1 MSDNKKERNKVI
13 SNFHHL
19 CKNLFKYIKRRIIK
33 NYVYPEITSIK
44 QTPLEEES
52 KSWKYFKIDEMLTE
66 EDKICD
72 IFKDN
77 AFLGEIQ
84 KCYESLEKII
94 HTLDENKKN
103 FEFLKKDI
111 EVGEKKIKLLSELNS
126 QLNQYFNSGSELS
139 LNEKNKIDR
148 NGTNTQ
154 NIIGHLSLLK
164 SFNILNDLKI
174 INSINDLNTQ
184 DNTSS
189 NSNSPSASITN
200 NNNIILENKIT
211 NNNQNIQGQKESEN
225 QKDNANNDISKD
237 DGIKDENIN
246 QVEAQYITINK
257 SYSNNNKNESSNNP
271 KKEFK
276 FLNKKAR
283 RDRDKNKN
291 KKKEKY
297 IDIYDNKREINS
309 FSSNNS
315 NSNNKNYI
323 KNNNKKDNKNNER
336 SNEDNKKMKKDEVK
350 KDEKNPNS
358 QIENIKATQNQYMP
372 KENND
377 NSNFNS
383 SMNANNENINFN
395 NSDNNNCNTNYKDNS
410 EIEFEKELKREFSC
424 IFSNPKTLE
433 SNNDIIQEIK
443 NILRKIPDIKFPEN
457 KNKFENPSI
466 IGTHKHL
473 DTMFLLDSLPA
484 IDILF
489 KCKDIKSIEEIN
501 EISEDTM
508 VKKLC
513 LSYIEICK
521 GYDKESEIVKVTN
534 KCKIKV
540 KDNYFFIYIN
550 LFFVNVN
557 ISSYIRKE
565 QCINRYMFSNDIY
578 NNKDKILICLFF
590 RRWRRKFKLFFI
602 VPEFLDIIIDFYY
615 KKNESI
621 SLIIEN
627 ILYDLINGEINFYS
641 NKDKI
646 IDDEKNMNE
655 VVGFIGEW
663 YNIPD
668 HKLALNNAI
677 ISTNEF
683 LLKND
688 YLSLIKID

>member
-1 MSDNKKERNKVI
+1 MSDNKKERNKII

-33 NYVYPEITSIK
+33 NYVYPELSSIK
-44 QTPLEEES
+44 FTPLEEES
-52 KSWKYFKIDEMLTE
+52 KSWKYFKKDEKLTE

-77 AFLGEIQ
+77 SFLREIQ
-84 KCYESLEKII
+84 ICYESLEKII

-126 QLNQYFNSGSELS
+126 QLNQYFNSGTELS
-139 LNEKNKIDR
+139 LNEKNKNNK

-174 INSINDLNTQ
+174 INSINNLNTQ
-184 DNTSS
+184 DNIST
-189 NSNSPSASITN
+189 NNNSPTDSITN
-200 NNNIILENKIT
+200 NNNTNLENKI
-211 NNNQNIQGQKESEN
+211 NNKNQGQKESEKKN
-225 QKDNANNDISKD
+225 DNDKD
-237 DGIKDENIN
+237 DGKKIENKK
-246 QVEAQYITINK
+246 QVEDQYININK
-257 SYSNNNKNESSNNP
+257 SYNNNNKNESSNNP
-271 KKEFK
+271 KKDFK
-276 FLNKKAR
+276 FLNKKLR
-283 RDRDKNKN
+283 RDKNKNNN

-297 IDIYDNKREINS
+297 IEIYDNKREINS
-309 FSSNNS
+309 FSSTNS
-315 NSNNKNYI
+315 NSNNKNYL
-323 KNNNKKDNKNNER
+323 KNNNRKDNKNNNER
-336 SNEDNKKMKKDEVK
+336 TNEDNNQMKKDKDK
-350 KDEKNPNS
+350 KEEKNLNS
-358 QIENIKATQNQYMP
+358 KNENIDETQNQFIP
-372 KENND
+372 KENNE
-377 NSNFNS
+377 NSKFNNEI
-383 SMNANNENINFN
+383 NANIANTNLNNNNNN
-395 NSDNNNCNTNYKDNS
+395 NSMVKYKDNS
-410 EIEFEKELKREFSC
+410 EIEFEKELKKEFSC
-424 IFSNPKTLE
+424 IFSNPKALE

-443 NILRKIPDIKFPEN
+443 NILKKIPDIKFPEN
-457 KNKFENPSI
+457 KNKFENPSV
-466 IGTHKHL
+466 IGTHKYF
-473 DTMFLLDSLPA
+473 DAMFLLDSLPA

-534 KCKIKV
+534 KCKIKI

-557 ISSYIRKE
+557 ISSYTRKE

-615 KKNESI
+615 KNNESI

-641 NKDKI
+641 NKDKV
-646 IDDEKNMNE
+646 IDDEKNIND

-668 HKLALNNAI
+668 HKEALNSAI
-677 ISTNEF
+677 IATNEY
-683 LLKND
+683 LLRND
-688 YLSLIKID
+688 YLSLVKID

>member
-1 MSDNKKERNKVI
+1 MSDNKKERNKII

-33 NYVYPEITSIK
+33 NYVYPEISSIK
-44 QTPLEEES
+44 STPLEEES
-52 KSWKYFKIDEMLTE
+52 KSWKYFKKDEILTQ
-66 EDKICD
+66 EDKIYD

-84 KCYESLEKII
+84 KCYESLEIII

-103 FEFLKKDI
+103 FEYLKKDI

-126 QLNQYFNSGSELS
+126 QLNQYFNSGTELS
-139 LNEKNKIDR
+139 LNQKNKTEK
-148 NGTNTQ
+148 NGTNNQ

-200 NNNIILENKIT
+200 NNIILDNKIT
-211 NNNQNIQGQKESEN
+211 NNNQNMQGKKESEN
-225 QKDNANNDISKD
+225 QKDNDNNDIGKD
-237 DGIKDENIN
+237 AGIMIENRK
-246 QVEAQYITINK
+246 QVEDQYININK
-257 SYSNNNKNESSNNP
+257 SYNNNNKIEPSNNP

-276 FLNKKAR
+276 YLNKKAR

-309 FSSNNS
+309 FSSTNS
-315 NSNNKNYI
+315 NNNNKNYI
-323 KNNNKKDNKNNER
+323 KNNNKKDNKNNE
-336 SNEDNKKMKKDEVK
+336 SPNEDNKQIKKDEVK
-350 KDEKNPNS
+350 KEEKNINS
-358 QIENIKATQNQYMP
+358 QIENTDVSQNQFIP
-372 KENND
+372 KENNV
-377 NSNFNS
+377 NSDFNK
-383 SMNANNENINFN
+383 SMNDNNESTNFN
-395 NSDNNNCNTNYKDNS
+395 NNNNYNSIINSKDSS

-443 NILRKIPDIKFPEN
+443 NILKKIPDIKFPEN

-466 IGTHKHL
+466 IGTHKYF
-473 DTMFLLDSLPA
+473 DAMYLLDSLPA

-578 NNKDKILICLFF
+578 NNKEKILICLFF

-655 VVGFIGEW
+655 IVGFIGEW

-668 HKLALNNAI
+668 HKAALNNAI
-677 ISTNEF
+677 ISTNEC

-688 YLSLIKID
+688 YLSLVKID

>member
-1 MSDNKKERNKVI
+1 MLDNKKERNKII

-33 NYVYPEITSIK
+33 NYVYPEISSFK
-44 QTPLEEES
+44 QIPLEEES
-52 KSWKYFKIDEMLTE
+52 KSWKYFKKDEVLTQ
-66 EDKICD
+66 EDKIYD

-84 KCYESLEKII
+84 KCYESLEIII

-103 FEFLKKDI
+103 FEYLKKDI

-126 QLNQYFNSGSELS
+126 QLNQYFNSGTELS
-139 LNEKNKIDR
+139 LNEKNKTEK
-148 NGTNTQ
+148 NGTNNL
-154 NIIGHLSLLK
+154 NIIGHISLLK

-200 NNNIILENKIT
+200 NKIIVENKIT
-211 NNNQNIQGQKESEN
+211 NNNSNLQGQKESEN
-225 QKDNANNDISKD
+225 QKDNAFNDIGKD
-237 DGIKDENIN
+237 DGIKIENKK
-246 QVEAQYITINK
+246 QVEDTYININK
-257 SYSNNNKNESSNNP
+257 SYNNNNKNEPSSNP

-283 RDRDKNKN
+283 RDKNKN
-291 KKKEKY
+291 KKSEKY
-297 IDIYDNKREINS
+297 IDIYENKREINS
-309 FSSNNS
+309 FSSTNL
-315 NSNNKNYI
+315 NKKNKKYI

-336 SNEDNKKMKKDEVK
+336 PNEDNKQMKKDEVK
-350 KDEKNPNS
+350 KEANILNS
-358 QIENIKATQNQYMP
+358 QIENIDVSENQFIP
-372 KENND
+372 KENYE
-377 NSNFNS
+377 NSNFNK
-383 SMNANNENINFN
+383 SMNSNNEITNFN
-395 NSDNNNCNTNYKDNS
+395 NSNNNNSINNFKDNP

-424 IFSNPKTLE
+424 IFSNPKSLE
-433 SNNDIIQEIK
+433 SNNDIIHEIK
-443 NILRKIPDIKFPEN
+443 NIHKKIPEITFPEN

-466 IGTHKHL
+466 IGTHKYFDAML
-473 DTMFLLDSLPA
+473 LLDSLPA

-557 ISSYIRKE
+557 ISSYVRKE
-565 QCINRYMFSNDIY
+565 QCIHRYMFSNDIY

-615 KKNESI
+615 KKNETI

-655 VVGFIGEW
+655 IVGFIGEW

-668 HKLALNNAI
+668 HKAALNNAI
-677 ISTNEF
+677 ISTNEL

-688 YLSLIKID
+688 YLSLVKID